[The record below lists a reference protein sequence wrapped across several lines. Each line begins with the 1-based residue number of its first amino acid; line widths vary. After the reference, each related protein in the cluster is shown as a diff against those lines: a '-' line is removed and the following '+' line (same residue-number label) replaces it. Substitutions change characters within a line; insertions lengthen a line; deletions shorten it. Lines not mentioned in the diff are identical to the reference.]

1 MTALRSELARLAL
14 RDHAQPRLARG
25 EMGKARHA
33 AERSRGPCE
42 EDGAATERH
51 KTACRL
57 TAYQES
63 AERVQAPEVLES
75 RGVHLPE
82 IDLLVVAGIIGDE
95 IGGTAIPV
103 ARYCGIEQPGDVLLP
118 RRIYRKGGRAAPPPP
133 GPRLQPLP
141 PF

>member
-1 MTALRSELARLAL
+1 MNALRSELARHAL
-14 RDHAQPRLARG
+14 RDHAQTRLARG

-57 TAYQES
+57 PAYQES
-63 AERVQAPEVLES
+63 AARVQGPEGLES

-82 IDLLVVAGIIGDE
+82 SPLLALAGIIDHQ
-95 IGGTAIPV
+95 IG
-103 ARYCGIEQPGDVLLP
+103 P
-118 RRIYRKGGRAAPPPP
+118 RHRPAPP
-133 GPRLQPLP
+133 
-141 PF
+141 